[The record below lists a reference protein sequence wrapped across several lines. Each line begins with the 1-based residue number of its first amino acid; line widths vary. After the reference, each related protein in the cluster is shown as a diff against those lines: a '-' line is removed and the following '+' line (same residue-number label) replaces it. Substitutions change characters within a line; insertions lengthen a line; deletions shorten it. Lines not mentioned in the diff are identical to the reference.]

1 MYTKVLKYLVSSEDR
16 NLRKQRRKQA
26 DKGLEFEYKEN
37 TKLMNLQMFNFGS
50 IIKDGLRSQMYKDE
64 DSQISLH

>member
-1 MYTKVLKYLVSSEDR
+1 MKTEISENR
-16 NLRKQRRKQA
+16 GKTQA

>member
-1 MYTKVLKYLVSSEDR
+1 MCLVKTEISENR
-16 NLRKQRRKQA
+16 GETQA

-37 TKLMNLQMFNFGS
+37 TKLMNLQMFNLGS
-50 IIKDGLRSQMYKDE
+50 IIKDGLRLQMYKDE